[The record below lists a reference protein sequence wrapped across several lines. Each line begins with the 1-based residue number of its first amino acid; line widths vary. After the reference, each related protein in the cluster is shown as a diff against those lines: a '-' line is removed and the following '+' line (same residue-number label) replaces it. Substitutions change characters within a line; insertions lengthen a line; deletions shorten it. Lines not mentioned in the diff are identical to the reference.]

1 MQSVSSKKVVNVQ
14 LNENN
19 SVVEKEKV
27 VRRDNDNHN
36 YNQTHNQTHKQ
47 VVVRLEQE
55 VTLLKKR
62 MNNPKVD
69 LVEKDNI
76 YYVRMETT
84 GDIENINIELN
95 ESQVLIVSFS
105 KPYPE
110 KDESE
115 KVIYRECRYGKF
127 IRRVKLPS
135 KVTMISKDNLEYNN
149 GVLNLEFIK
158 KDEE

>member
-1 MQSVSSKKVVNVQ
+1 MQAVSSKKVVNVQ

-19 SVVEKEKV
+19 DSFEKENV
-27 VRRDNDNHN
+27 MRGNN
-36 YNQTHNQTHKQ
+36 KQ
-47 VVVRLEQE
+47 VVRLEQE

-69 LVEKDNI
+69 LVEKDNK
-76 YYVRMETT
+76 YYVRMETS

-95 ESQVLIVSFS
+95 EAQVLVVSFN

-110 KDESE
+110 KDENE

-127 IRRVKLPS
+127 MRRVKLPS
-135 KVTMISKDNLEYNN
+135 KVMMISKDDLVYNN

-158 KDEE
+158 KEDDE